1 MLLHVSEHQNQE
13 PDEHRERKKM
23 PAPPAPPAT
32 RRGPARVT
40 LHTRIRQDV
49 DQTLRDIAEENESS
63 LQATLETAL
72 IWYFKAFGRWPEDK
86 D

>member
-1 MLLHVSEHQNQE
+1 
-13 PDEHRERKKM
+13 M
-23 PAPPAPPAT
+23 PAPPAPPPT

-49 DQTLRDIAEENESS
+49 DTTLRAVAEENESS
-63 LQATLETAL
+63 LQATLEAAL
-72 IWYFKAFGRWPEDK
+72 IWYFKALGRWPEDK